1 MDDVLHQALNEFLSL
16 PPEEQRERMLRV
28 ELHLAENGDPDD
40 PSAEMRAC
48 WALHHRALAGDPDP
62 RLGPYR
68 KPPQRTARR
77 RRSANPRG
85 RPAAGQARYDDEGH
99 YIPNVRNNVWTEL
112 ATTEAMALALV
123 TARRRGY
130 GMSDVE
136 LEQQESALREEY
148 MGGGLDGMS
157 KQELE
162 RRRQHLRELH
172 GTSASDAA
180 ADILF
185 RATERQVRPKTIS
198 DRVTKADLE
207 YAEAVANVLARRAP
221 NYIG

>member
-1 MDDVLHQALNEFLSL
+1 MDDALSQAMAEFLAL
-16 PPEEQRERMLRV
+16 PLEEQRERMLRV
-28 ELHLAENGDPDD
+28 ELHYAAHGNPDD
-40 PSAEMRAC
+40 PSAQMRAS
-48 WALHHRALAGDPDP
+48 WTLHHRAVAGDPDP
-62 RLGPYR
+62 RLEPCR

-85 RPAAGQARYDDEGH
+85 RPAAGQARYDDEGY

-112 ATTEAMALALV
+112 ATAEAMALALV

-136 LEQQESALREEY
+136 LEQKESALREEY

-157 KQELE
+157 QRELG

-172 GTSASDAA
+172 VTSAYDAA

-185 RATERQVRPKTIS
+185 RATGRRVKPKTIS
-198 DRVTKADLE
+198 DRVTKADLA
-207 YAEAVANVLARRAP
+207 YAEAVANALARRAP
-221 NYIG
+221 N